1 MTRSSSLV
9 ASWLTHRHHG
19 STALIENP
27 YDAGVFCDDN
37 GKFRRKNLRVTF
49 AELLYDL
56 SVCESS
62 ASESIRLILVALQLV
77 AALTNFSKEAQ
88 LSSGSAIGSYV
99 FYVAILWSVFASQT
113 FYACRFG
120 AEDGLASLT
129 GAISMLTYGVGSSA
143 PGTVLKI

>member
-1 MTRSSSLV
+1 M
-9 ASWLTHRHHG
+9 
-19 STALIENP
+19 
-27 YDAGVFCDDN
+27 FCDDN

-56 SVCESS
+56 SVSESS
-62 ASESIRLILVALQLV
+62 TSDSIRLILVALQLV

-99 FYVAILWSVFASQT
+99 FYVGILWSVFASQT